1 MNITPEELQK
11 LLDEA
16 YQKGKSEGT
25 VHIHYIPIQPVQP
38 VQPVQQPPWITYP
51 TVTWCGTTVSSGDK
65 A

>member
-25 VHIHYIPIQPVQP
+25 VHIHY
-38 VQPVQQPPWITYP
+38 
-51 TVTWCGTTVSSGDK
+51 TWCGTTIGDK
-65 A
+65 T